1 MQHNY
6 VTMQNNYVN
15 MRLKSCLH
23 VYISNYPACLHNE
36 VHINISMLHLDNI
49 YLACK
54 GQNYTIIDH
63 SSCTD
68 CFFSNIQLSKP
79 AECYR
84 RVDVQYT
91 QTGIR
96 KEWRLMCQY
105 IHVSTEVIG

>member
-6 VTMQNNYVN
+6 VTMQDNYVN

-36 VHINISMLHLDNI
+36 VHINISMLHLDKI

-68 CFFSNIQLSKP
+68 WFFSNIQSQNQQSVT
-79 AECYR
+79 EESTYN
-84 RVDVQYT
+84 
-91 QTGIR
+91 
-96 KEWRLMCQY
+96 
-105 IHVSTEVIG
+105 IHRQVYEKSGD